1 MDNWKPCKIIKFPV
15 TWMVWPFLDF
25 SIMLLHYTVFS
36 ISGLF
41 DFDSILDLIF
51 TPADSTHFVVG
62 ICEFID
68 FNLFAYPLKI
78 LWLPFP

>member
-1 MDNWKPCKIIKFPV
+1 
-15 TWMVWPFLDF
+15 MVWPFLDF

-41 DFDSILDLIF
+41 DFDSILDFIF
-51 TPADSTHFVVG
+51 APADSTHFVVG

-68 FNLFAYPLKI
+68 FNLFA
-78 LWLPFP
+78 